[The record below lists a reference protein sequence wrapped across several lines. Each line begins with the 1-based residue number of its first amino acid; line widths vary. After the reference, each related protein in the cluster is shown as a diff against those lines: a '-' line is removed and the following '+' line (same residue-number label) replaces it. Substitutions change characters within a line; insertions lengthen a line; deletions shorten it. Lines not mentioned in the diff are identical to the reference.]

1 MTKREVAELITILQ
15 ANYPDTFKGL
25 PEEAV
30 GARVV
35 LWYDFFR
42 EYPKEIVYAAA
53 KSFMATDTKGF
64 MPNVGQINDHINR
77 MKRSEDMT
85 PAEAWGLVYNAI
97 CNSAWNAT
105 ESFAK
110 LPPECQRA
118 VGDPQQLREWALMEA
133 DVVQSVVASNFQ
145 KSFQIRQNRD
155 RDFEKLPGDV
165 KQFVQRIAGST
176 FGYLDAPQERSD

>member
-30 GARVV
+30 GVRVA

-64 MPNVGQINDHINR
+64 MPNVGQINEHIHR

-85 PAEAWGLVYNAI
+85 PSEAWGLVYKAI
-97 CNSAWNAT
+97 CNSYYNAV
-105 ESFAK
+105 EEFAK
-110 LPPECQRA
+110 LPAACQRA
-118 VGDPQQLREWALMEA
+118 VGDPQQLREWAQMEA

-155 RDFEKLPGDV
+155 RDFEKLPGNV
-165 KQFVQRIAGST
+165 KQFISQIANTT
-176 FGYLDAPQERSD
+176 FGYLDAGKE

>member
-1 MTKREVAELITILQ
+1 MTKREVAEMMTVLQ
-15 ANYPDTFKGL
+15 ANYPDSFRGL
-25 PEEAV
+25 SDNAF
-30 GARVV
+30 GARVD
-35 LWYDFFR
+35 LWHDFFG
-42 EYPKEIVYAAA
+42 EYPAAVVYAAA

-85 PAEAWGLVYNAI
+85 PAEAWGLVYKAI

-118 VGDPQQLREWALMEA
+118 VGDPQQLREWARMEA